1 MNVFSQAKGIIKS
14 KAHESR
20 VFIELEKLLD
30 EASSFET
37 LITQAKG
44 RKDQAE
50 KEAKDAVAN
59 TEKLK
64 QKAEKLVAKAKA
76 DAEAIVADAQA
87 QAAQTIVEAQ
97 AKVDELKL
105 KFETL
110 QAAQD
115 EMIEKKHQ
123 DMVWAVEE
131 YEKAKNALIAKT
143 DEVRVAEEKLAQVQA
158 QLAQLKNTL

>member
-1 MNVFSQAKGIIKS
+1 MNVFSQAKGIIKA

-20 VFIELEKLLD
+20 VFIELEKLFD
-30 EASSFET
+30 EVSSFEA

-50 KEAKDAVAN
+50 KEAKDTVAN

-87 QAAQTIVEAQ
+87 QADAIKAQ
-97 AKVDELKL
+97 AEASQANAVKSFQELMEGQDAVL
-105 KFETL
+105 KAKEVEVGAVL
-110 QAAQD
+110 ADLVKAQAALDQ
-115 EMIEKKHQ
+115 KQ
-123 DMVWAVEE
+123 
-131 YEKAKNALIAKT
+131 T
-143 DEVRVAEEKLAQVQA
+143 EVAAAEEKLAQVQA